1 MGVRIALSLQ
11 DTELIPSC
19 YGLGILTTGS
29 RQASGPKADKHLKM
43 SRISV
48 YVKESYKELTQKVS
62 WPSWNQLQSSAIVVM
77 VASVILAAIIFL
89 MDFVFRHLVT
99 TIYNLL
105 Y

>member
-11 DTELIPSC
+11 DT
-19 YGLGILTTGS
+19 GLLRIRHFNRLE
-29 RQASGPKADKHLKM
+29 ASFRLKADKHLKM

-48 YVKESYKELTQKVS
+48 YFKESYKELTQKVS

-89 MDFVFRHLVT
+89 MDFVFRHLMT